1 MSFSSVTDQIKQ
13 LLDDFEVKDL
23 PNIPNLNGVFE
34 QSEITFAIVSG
45 SVDGEYLNLSLN
57 VSVASDLRVDAG
69 ASSGCIEQKRSL
81 DSIAFGV
88 IYKLHR
94 KKLKGCGLMVL
105 ESFENFT
112 PESGKWRSL
121 LTFTI
126 PFYII
131 YEGIDRE
138 DCFVN
143 L

>member
-1 MSFSSVTDQIKQ
+1 MSFLNVTNQIKE
-13 LLDDFEVKDL
+13 LLDEFEVKDL

-34 QSEITFAIVSG
+34 QSELTFAIVNG
-45 SVDGEYLNLSLN
+45 SVNGDYLNLSLN

-69 ASSGCIEQKRSL
+69 VGASSIEQKRSL

-88 IYKLHR
+88 IYKLHK

-112 PESGKWRSL
+112 PDSGKWRCL

-131 YEGIDRE
+131 YEGNDKE
-138 DCFVN
+138 ECFTN